1 MSDFQSYLTNGNFI
15 SAYLANKEGCKG
27 SAEKG
32 LIYIE
37 DDTDQVFWEKFIN
50 FHFPNQYNVQ
60 ASIKDRSSQRG
71 KRALEKLYEGANKKV
86 LIAVHSDYDLI
97 CPSSNPK
104 YSQFLIN
111 NRFILHTYGFSR
123 ESALLDKDNLNAF
136 FKSIKH
142 TIEHN
147 VDIESFLNKFSPI
160 AFKGLVFFSN
170 ELNSGNTLG
179 FIESDFH
186 NCFNILGEKIVKDD
200 LTLDETLLDIIENNL
215 CHYFNQLQYSDEQIV
230 QAECNLQALNITPD
244 NAYRYISG
252 HTVYDLISKIHEQL
266 TDMLY
271 KQEVNKIRGSFSG
284 SGKAIGE
291 RISQLS
297 SSFPKQFPL
306 EAFCHSYPINHD
318 DELHLRIKD
327 KVAGIA

>member
-1 MSDFQSYLTNGNFI
+1 MSDFQSYLTNSDFI
-15 SAYLANKEGCKG
+15 SAYLANKEGNKN
-27 SAEKG
+27 SAQKG
-32 LIYIE
+32 LVYIE
-37 DDTDQVFWEKFIN
+37 DDSDQVFWEEFIN

-60 ASIKDRSSQRG
+60 ASIKDRPSQRG

-86 LIAVHSDYDLI
+86 LIAVDSDYDLI
-97 CPSSNPK
+97 CPSSNPI
-104 YSQFLIN
+104 YSGFLN
-111 NRFILHTYGFSR
+111 TNKFIFHTFGFSR
-123 ESALLDKDNLNAF
+123 ESALLDKHNINLF

-142 TIEHN
+142 TIQHN
-147 VDIESFLNKFSPI
+147 ADIESFLNRFSYV
-160 AFKGLVFFSN
+160 AFQGLVFFSN
-170 ELNSGNTLG
+170 EINSGNTLG

-215 CHYFNQLQYSDEQIV
+215 CSYFNQLQYSSEHIA
-230 QAECNLQALNITPD
+230 QAECYLQALNITPD

-266 TDMLY
+266 TNIIY
-271 KQEVNKIRGSFSG
+271 KKEVDKIKANF
-284 SGKAIGE
+284 SGKAIGQ

-306 EAFCHSYPINHD
+306 EAFCHSYPINQD
-318 DELHLRIKD
+318 DEIHQKIKD
-327 KVAGIA
+327 KVASIS